1 MNEENKIKFS
11 EIVANYKDIS
21 KIDGIGTLSEKTLH
35 KVVKNYLEPQLVFQ
49 EIKIGSY
56 YADIF
61 KDNKIIEI
69 QTRQFNALRSKLA
82 FFLKDYEVTVCYPT
96 FHKKTINWI
105 NSDTLIKEDIRKS
118 PKRGSIYDSFKELYK
133 IKFLLNNPKL
143 KLKLLLIDLE
153 EYRLLNGWSKDKKK
167 GSYRY
172 DQIPVE
178 LVEEIDI
185 LEKRDYLK
193 FIPDN
198 LSDKFTSKD
207 YSKATKLTLNRA
219 QTALNVLRYLEIIEI
234 IGKDSKSNVYSVK
247 YKE

>member
-1 MNEENKIKFS
+1 MNEANQIKFK
-11 EIVANYKDIS
+11 EVVDNYKDIS

-35 KVVKNYLEPQLVFQ
+35 KVVKNYLEPNLDFQ

-69 QTRQFNALRSKLA
+69 QTRQFNTLRSKLD
-82 FFLKDYEVTVCYPT
+82 FFLKDYDVSICYPT
-96 FHKKTINWI
+96 FSKKTINWI
-105 NSDTLIKEDIRKS
+105 NPDNFIIEDIRKS
-118 PKRGSIYDSFKELYK
+118 PKKGSIYDAFKELYK

-143 KLKLLLIDLE
+143 KLKILLIDLE
-153 EYRLLNGWSKDKKK
+153 EFRLLNGWSKDKKK

-178 LVEEIDI
+178 LVEEVDI
-185 LEKRDYLK
+185 LERRDYLK
-193 FIPDN
+193 FIPDSLN
-198 LSDKFTSKD
+198 KEFTSKD
-207 YSKATKLTLNRA
+207 YSKATKLTLRRA

-234 IGKDSKSNVYSVK
+234 VGKESKSNVYSII